1 MTVGELNVE
10 IGAKLDKLE
19 RALGKMEGEINS
31 AGKKS
36 EGTAKKSF
44 GNIAG
49 IIAGAFSVNAIIEFQ
64 KKVIELGAEFQKFEA
79 VLTTS
84 LGSGSLAQGALAMI
98 QSFASQTPFSVREL
112 TDAFVKLVNQGF
124 KPTEGEMKRLGD
136 LAASTGKSFD
146 QLAEAIIDA
155 QVGEFERLKEF
166 GIRASKEGDKVM
178 FTFKGVTT
186 EVQNTS
192 ESIQD
197 YILSLGDLQGV
208 SGSMAA
214 ISDTL
219 GGSISNLGDS
229 FDALLV
235 SISETQGR
243 LKTFIEMVSNGLQG
257 LTASIQAG
265 GILSV
270 DEIFL
275 GKSAGEATFKAT
287 ISQFDKLVKKFGSSK
302 AALEQLNIQAQKYD
316 ELAAQ
321 AETPKMVFYNQQ
333 LADAYRRAGL
343 ELTKFNKE
351 QKQNGNRAV
360 EATKQQIDAWHNL
373 GTIAYLTGEVMKD
386 AWGSASEVSISGPI
400 VEMDRLV
407 DPEMEAAM
415 MGLGAELE
423 VLKEK
428 LDSYNESLAIASEAG
443 AIFGS
448 VLQSS
453 FEAALING
461 ENFFDVFIDGLK
473 KMVMQLIAAAATATI
488 LSAILSAFMP
498 SLGFKAAFGQVASGM
513 GGGSGGLGG
522 IFKLFGTDL
531 VAGVGRTTYQQG
543 RVN

>member
-235 SISETQGR
+235 SISETQGG

-287 ISQFDKLVKKFGSSK
+287 ISQFDKLIKKFGSSE

-351 QKQNGNRAV
+351 QKQNGNGAV
-360 EATKQQIDAWHNL
+360 EATKQQIEEWHNL
-373 GTIAYLTGEVMKD
+373 GRIAYLTGEVMND
-386 AWGSASEVSISGPI
+386 VWASASKIRSGPI
-400 VEMDRLV
+400 VEMERLV
-407 DPEMEAAM
+407 DPEMEEATIR
-415 MGLGAELE
+415 MGQELE
-423 VLKEK
+423 VIKEK
-428 LDSYNESLAIASEAG
+428 LDRYYESLSIASEAG

-522 IFKLFGTDL
+522 IFKLFGSDL